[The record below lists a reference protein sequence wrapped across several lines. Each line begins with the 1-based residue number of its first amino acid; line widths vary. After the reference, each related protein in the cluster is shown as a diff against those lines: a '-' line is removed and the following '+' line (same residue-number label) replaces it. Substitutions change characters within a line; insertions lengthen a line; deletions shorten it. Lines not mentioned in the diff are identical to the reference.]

1 MPKLNKEDISF
12 EEGLSRFL
20 KVYANI
26 PMNLRR
32 EIILVINDEPITWN
46 TAYVEIKNKTKFREK
61 NTFKINRIKFYIIW

>member
-46 TAYVEIKNKTKFREK
+46 TAYVEIKNKTKLGR
-61 NTFKINRIKFYIIW
+61 KILLKLIELNFI

>member
-1 MPKLNKEDISF
+1 MPKLNKDISF

-32 EIILVINDEPITWN
+32 EIILVINEEPITWN
-46 TAYVEIKNKTKFREK
+46 TAYVEIKNKTKLGR
-61 NTFKINRIKFYIIW
+61 KILLKLIELNFI